1 MDNKED
7 LAYLLS
13 DDGKEKIIQCHVEG
27 IISYINSKNNKF
39 IWNYKINVV
48 YLRRKS

>member
-27 IISYINSKNNKF
+27 IISYINSKK
-39 IWNYKINVV
+39 
-48 YLRRKS
+48 